1 MKIGGVD
8 PGRAGIGLVI
18 DTVANKLWFHK
29 FKYDDEFNLEL
40 GGWFN
45 FIQRTNPSIIFI
57 ERVAGHGGSKTG
69 GIKWSPATLF
79 KLGDSFGQIR
89 AAVAMTG
96 KPFRLVS
103 PRKWQNK
110 MHDGIDG
117 KTAKDKS
124 MTAYNQ
130 LFPNGPIPTRK
141 GCKPNN
147 NIVDALIIAAYGHGE
162 LNGDKI
168 GPLKYEVLK

>member
-1 MKIGGVD
+1 MIIGGVD
-8 PGRAGIGLVI
+8 PGRTGVGLVI

-29 FKYDDEFNLEL
+29 FKFDDDNNMEL

-45 FIQRTNPSIIFI
+45 FIHRTNPSIIFI
-57 ERVAGHGGSKTG
+57 ERVAGHGGSKSG

-79 KLGDSFGQIR
+79 KLGDAFGQIR

-103 PRKWQNK
+103 PRKWQKK

-117 KTAKDKS
+117 PTAKAKS
-124 MTAYNQ
+124 MALYDQ
-130 LFPNGPIPTRK
+130 MFPNGPIPSRN

-147 NIVDALIIAAYGHGE
+147 NVVDALIIAAYGHGE
-162 LNGDKI
+162 LNDGKI
-168 GPLKYEVLK
+168 GTLEYEVLK